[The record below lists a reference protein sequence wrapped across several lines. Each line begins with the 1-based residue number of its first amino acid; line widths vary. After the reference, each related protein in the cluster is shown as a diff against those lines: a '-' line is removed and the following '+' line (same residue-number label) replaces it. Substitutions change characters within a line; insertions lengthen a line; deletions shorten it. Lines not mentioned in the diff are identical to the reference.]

1 MDYGRDRKVLK
12 ICSMNMKIIIILLFY
27 ATGWGTT
34 IYRVVLSSKTTY
46 DNEKWPINANAHS
59 FWAVVTM

>member
-1 MDYGRDRKVLK
+1 
-12 ICSMNMKIIIILLFY
+12 MKIMIILLFY

-34 IYRVVLSSKTTY
+34 INQDIPSSETTY
-46 DNEKWPINANAHS
+46 DNEKQPNNVNAHS